1 LINLSII
8 APDTVA
14 GKIVRLPLRLLP
26 RKAIVPILQG
36 PMQGKKWIVG
46 SSLHRCWLGSYELEF
61 QKALA
66 KELRSGSV
74 FYDVGANV
82 GFYSLLAAQLVSPG
96 MVFAFEPV
104 QANLSYLRAHLEI
117 NRIDNVKVLGLA
129 IADKCGTSSFVTE
142 ATRAMGRLTS
152 DGGTI
157 VSTYT
162 LDRII
167 QEGLASP
174 PDCIKMDIEGAEF
187 SALLGAREC
196 FLQHRPLLFLATH
209 GQQVHEDCCRL
220 LREWKYTTRSI
231 GKQEPDRGEI
241 IARPAS

>member
-1 LINLSII
+1 MINLSAI

-26 RKAIVPILQG
+26 RKTIVPILQG
-36 PMQGKKWIVG
+36 PLQGKKWIVG

-66 KELRSGSV
+66 KELKNGSV

-82 GFYSLLAAQLVSPG
+82 GFYSLLAAQLVHPG
-96 MVFAFEPV
+96 TVFAFEPV
-104 QANLSYLRAHLEI
+104 EENLSYLRAHLEI
-117 NRIDNVKVLGLA
+117 NHIDNIKVHGLA
-129 IADKCGTSSFVTE
+129 ISDRCGTSAFVTE

-152 DGGTI
+152 DGETI

-167 QEGLASP
+167 QEGLAPP

-187 SALLGAREC
+187 SALMGATEC
-196 FLQHRPLLFLATH
+196 FSRYRPLLFLATH
-209 GQQVHEDCCRL
+209 GQQIHEDCCRL
-220 LREWKYTTRSI
+220 LHEWKYTTRRI

-241 IARPAS
+241 IARPVA